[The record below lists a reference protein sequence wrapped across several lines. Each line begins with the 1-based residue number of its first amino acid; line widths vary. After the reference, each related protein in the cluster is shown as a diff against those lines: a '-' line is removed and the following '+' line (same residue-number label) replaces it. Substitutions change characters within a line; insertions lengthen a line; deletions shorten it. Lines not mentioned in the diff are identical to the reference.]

1 VQDGVTRPLSTAMSI
16 EKMELVNLIGRLTDL
31 DSTLRVCIQ
40 SGCFHIEPYS
50 KIVSGSDLRFTA
62 LQESNPYK
70 PLLKQL
76 LSLQLGGYQFRE
88 TATDNVSALAA
99 EEIHAYLT
107 DMEQQFSALS
117 TAISEQNTFIAERM
131 QALRLLTH
139 LRGLQVDLSR
149 LFRCSH
155 ISIRFGRIPAD
166 SYQKL
171 SYYDDKT
178 FLFVPFDS
186 DSEYHWGFYFA
197 PFDAIA
203 EADEIMRSLFFERIW
218 MPDFIEGT
226 PEEAAHALEDCIAAA
241 YDMLA
246 KSSQQREDLLR
257 RESDKLNALF
267 SLLKRQHDTFRLRSY
282 ACVRGDH
289 FYLVGFVPAKDAGRF
304 RELFSGLPDVSLLF
318 KPPAAEQGIAT
329 PVKLHSNRFARPFS
343 LFVEMYGL
351 PRYNGFNPTNLV
363 AITYTILFG
372 IMFGDLGQGLVL
384 SLFGFLLYKKTKN
397 ALCAI
402 IARIGISSAF
412 FGLIFGSVFGF
423 EHALDPLYHAVG
435 LPHKPLEV
443 MDNMMLVLGG
453 AIAIGV
459 LLILISILIN
469 IVLNLKKR
477 DYENALFGNN
487 GIAGLVFFSA
497 LLAGIVCT
505 VLLDIKIL
513 TAPYIIGL
521 LIVPVIIMFLRE
533 PLGCLIAGK
542 KFRLEN
548 PVDFFASNF
557 FEVFEFM
564 LGYATNTLS
573 FVRIGGFVFSHAG
586 MMSVVMLLAEGAAKG
601 VSPVIIV
608 LGNIF
613 VMGMEGLIVGIQVLR
628 LEFYE
633 IFSRF
638 YDGDGIPFEPV
649 KISYEP
655 VLE

>member
-1 VQDGVTRPLSTAMSI
+1 MSI
-16 EKMELVNLIGRLTDL
+16 EKMELVNLIGRLPDL
-31 DSTLRVCIQ
+31 DATLRICID
-40 SGCFHIEPYS
+40 SGCFHIEQYS
-50 KIVSGSDLRFTA
+50 KVVSGADSRFTT
-62 LQESNPYK
+62 LQETNPYK
-70 PLLKQL
+70 SLLKQV

-88 TATDNVSALAA
+88 AETDSVADLSP
-99 EEIHAYLT
+99 EELRTYLT

-117 TAISEQNTFIAERM
+117 ATVSEQNAFIAERQ

-139 LRGLQVDLSR
+139 LRGMQVDLSR

-155 ISIRFGRIPAD
+155 ISIRFGRLPAD
-166 SYQKL
+166 SYEKL
-171 SYYDDKT
+171 SYYDEKT
-178 FLFVPFDS
+178 FLFVPYDS
-186 DSEYHWGFYFA
+186 DSVYHWGFYFA
-197 PFDAIA
+197 PFDVIP

-218 MPDFIEGT
+218 MPDFVEGT
-226 PEEAAHALEDCIAAA
+226 PEEAAHKLEESIAAA
-241 YDMLA
+241 YDVLA
-246 KSSQQREDLLR
+246 KAAQQRDDLLS
-257 RESDKLNALF
+257 REAEKLNAIF
-267 SLLKRQHDTFRLRSY
+267 CLLKARHDTFRLRSF
-282 ACVRGDH
+282 ACVRGNN
-289 FYLVGFVPAKDAGRF
+289 FYLIGFVPAKDAGRF
-304 RELFSGLPDVSLLF
+304 KERFTELPDVSLLF
-318 KPPAAEQGIAT
+318 KPPAAEQGLAA
-329 PVKLHSNRFARPFS
+329 PVKLHSNRFARPFT

-351 PRYNGFNPTNLV
+351 PRYNSFNPTNLV

-384 SLFGFLLYKKTKN
+384 SLFGFLLYKKTNN

-402 IARIGISSAF
+402 IARIGLSSAF

-453 AIAIGV
+453 AIAIGI
-459 LLILISILIN
+459 LLILISIAIN

-477 DYENALFGNN
+477 DFENALFSNN

-497 LLAGIVCT
+497 LLAGLVGT
-505 VLLDIKIL
+505 LLLDKKIL
-513 TAPYIIGL
+513 TAPYVIGL
-521 LIVPVIIMFLRE
+521 LILPVIVMFLRE

-601 VSPVIIV
+601 VSPIIII
-608 LGNIF
+608 LGNLF

-638 YDGDGIPFEPV
+638 YDGDGVPFEPV
-649 KISYEP
+649 RISYEP
-655 VLE
+655 ILE